1 MKEYTKNLIFRIST
15 SVACL
20 MSMALSVYLFVLCFL
35 NESET
40 STWFQMVAIGVCFV
54 FALTELI
61 IVLKNIKKELLIEYV
76 IFNENKSINKVGL
89 SIVIIFTLLSL
100 GLSIMC
106 IVFMCGVAWS
116 SDAYY
121 ASVVILS
128 CTFFLF
134 VNCIL
139 YYLYILLFRL
149 RKFGIDDY
157 HKVQDTKIQ
166 KPKK

>member
-1 MKEYTKNLIFRIST
+1 MKECTKNLIFRIST

-40 STWFQMVAIGVCFV
+40 STWFQMVAIGACFA

-121 ASVVILS
+121 ASDLGCVSLVSMI
-128 CTFFLF
+128 
-134 VNCIL
+134 IIK
-139 YYLYILLFRL
+139 Y
-149 RKFGIDDY
+149 
-157 HKVQDTKIQ
+157 KIPKYKNQ
-166 KPKK
+166 KNNAQMAE